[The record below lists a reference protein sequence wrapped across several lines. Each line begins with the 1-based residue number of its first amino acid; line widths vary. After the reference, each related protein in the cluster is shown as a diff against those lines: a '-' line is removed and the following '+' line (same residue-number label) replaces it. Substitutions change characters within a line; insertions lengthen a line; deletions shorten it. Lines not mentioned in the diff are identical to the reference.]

1 MAATETSWMRGSS
14 PLKGAL
20 LGLILERPGH
30 GYDLANRLDRRL
42 GPAWRIDGKRLYP
55 MLGQLE
61 KAGLVSSEVI
71 STDGPT
77 VPRVVYSPTE
87 RANDALTDWMET
99 NVPKEPMRVEL
110 HARIAVARAEDAPR
124 LLAALDQYE
133 RQCFALLRASETEL
147 PQVRSWVGVAM
158 HLARRSALGQLQ
170 AELTWI
176 GHARGMITEFA
187 ASR

>member
-1 MAATETSWMRGSS
+1 MGATETSWMRGSS

-61 KAGLVSSEVI
+61 KAGLVSSEVV

-87 RANDALTDWMET
+87 RANPALTEWMET

-110 HARIAVARAEDAPR
+110 QARIAVARAEDAPR
-124 LLAALDQYE
+124 VLAALDQYE
-133 RQCFALLRASETEL
+133 RQCFALLTASATSQPE
-147 PQVRSWVGVAM
+147 VRSWVGVAM
-158 HLARRSALGQLQ
+158 YLARSSALGQLQ

-176 GHARGMITEFA
+176 VHARRMITEFA